1 MVLATLTFFFR
12 VCTWHIIQFFSQYSQ
27 SLSQTSKAYVSKM
40 TDTLQNAYHSASMAQ
55 PQSQNHIIKQRVNKT
70 DERTFNHF
78 YMPSHWQRTRAP
90 GNLFGVPS
98 HSNFSMRVKNDRRKE
113 HRIETQSK
121 VHGRSSSIFF
131 FIEHLYHILLLLF
144 ILFACLFFFD
154 ILLFYFASLLLSS
167 SCTNQFECV
176 GCVSTLY
183 TRVVCGVRKL
193 YSQCLLTCVQF
204 DLMIQVWSEKGN

>member
-1 MVLATLTFFFR
+1 MVLATLPFFFR

-131 FIEHLYHILLLLF
+131 FYRTSLSYPVVVIYSV
-144 ILFACLFFFD
+144 CLPFFFD
-154 ILLFYFASLLLSS
+154 IIILFCFTFAFKFLHEPIRMCRLCVDSIHTSGVWCSEAIQPMSS
-167 SCTNQFECV
+167 HMCTI
-176 GCVSTLY
+176 
-183 TRVVCGVRKL
+183 R
-193 YSQCLLTCVQF
+193 F
-204 DLMIQVWSEKGN
+204 DDSSME